1 MTWYEQRLDSRPI
14 YCPSGTPRTTWNFK
28 LVFSV
33 VFPGYGDG
41 DGFEPE
47 APWEGLVSSFE
58 LHASNRPATVDWSKY
73 ESQRAVSE
81 LHSWIVQLAWR

>member
-1 MTWYEQRLDSRPI
+1 MAANLVNEDL
-14 YCPSGTPRTTWNFK
+14 WN
-28 LVFSV
+28 
-33 VFPGYGDG
+33 PG
-41 DGFEPE
+41 